1 MENTTRLTRSD
12 QEQDLGV
19 RHEQLPAAGTERTSS
34 VKGSPATDRFAADY
48 RKGLLT
54 ALTALSIFSGAPD
67 AFADESG
74 KPTAKNAPKIAKIE
88 GSVDHQDKDHPA
100 PNHAEHHD
108 LDLELRHH
116 VVKAGSILAI
126 GKQPTSGFEATYSWM
141 PSVNPDDKLHF
152 ILTPIDLMVT
162 QHHLEIENHG
172 HHESITRPKFF
183 IGGLAGLAYIFNQYL
198 ELESSLGG
206 GAAFIPYAG
215 LNNGEAMGHH
225 YQLTPVLKMDTQ
237 LNVIFDHTHHFG
249 AYVGYAPEIALT
261 PVPHAITPE
270 GVQRKTHMEH
280 ILALGLRKDF

>member
-1 MENTTRLTRSD
+1 MENTTQLTRSD
-12 QEQDLGV
+12 QERFPEVNTVQ
-19 RHEQLPAAGTERTSS
+19 PATSGEMS
-34 VKGSPATDRFAADY
+34 AISTDRFRGDY

-54 ALTALSIFSGAPD
+54 ALTAISIFSGAPD

-88 GSVDHQDKDHPA
+88 GSVDHQDKDHPT
-100 PNHAEHHD
+100 PNHAENHD
-108 LDLELRHH
+108 HDLELKHH
-116 VVKAGSILAI
+116 VVKAGSILTI

-141 PSVNPDDKLHF
+141 PSVNPADKLHF

-172 HHESITRPKFF
+172 HHSGVTRPKFF
-183 IGGLAGLAYIFNQYL
+183 IGGLAGLTYIFNQYL

-215 LNNGEAMGHH
+215 LNNGEPMGHH
-225 YQLTPVLKMDTQ
+225 YQVTPVLKMDTQ
-237 LNVIFDHTHHFG
+237 LDVIFDHTHHFG
-249 AYVGYAPEIALT
+249 AYFGYAPEIALT
-261 PVPHAITPE
+261 SVPHAITPE

-280 ILALGLRKDF
+280 ILAFGLRKDF